1 MDCFQVWNRE
11 IIQTALADFYGNDMD
26 AFGKQLEHNLTK
38 ASEGNRK
45 SAPAGTIY
53 LILRPIQAKKHANA
67 ITLNSRQRTCYSQGT
82 WSDDVPAWTD
92 CEDLSSCP
100 TKLATTTH
108 SETMDSLVNTFRL
121 WLINSHYQLSD
132 VM

>member
-1 MDCFQVWNRE
+1 MMGRFQVWDRE

-53 LILRPIQAKKHANA
+53 LILRSIQAKKHANA
-67 ITLNSRQRTCYSQGT
+67 ITLNSRQRVLRR
-82 WSDDVPAWTD
+82 VPGLTMYRLGQTAKT
-92 CEDLSSCP
+92 SR
-100 TKLATTTH
+100 LAQP
-108 SETMDSLVNTFRL
+108 S
-121 WLINSHYQLSD
+121 
-132 VM
+132 